1 MKFARLFLVI
11 VLLAAIALPVTA
23 GQQKARLPQGA
34 YIKSAKISLL
44 GVPPRYEEAKGF
56 LDSVL
61 FYYGPAPEAYF
72 LRGNIYAEY
81 ATREIDPGKKI
92 ELYSVMTANYD
103 SMYAACENKDLKNNL
118 KNDCKKYSQ
127 LIDSIRVFYWGDNY
141 NNGVKSLERIDN
153 ELIPKVKETTDTTD
167 LLTAVEELNSAIDS
181 AKVYFGV
188 ASVVDPGRFR
198 AFEGLGLV
206 FDRMKDFDSS
216 IYYFEKASQLVPD
229 SGRIVQNIAYCYI
242 QKEDWANAVTYFKK
256 YLKYDPTNGG
266 IFFNIAIS
274 YNNLHEAD
282 SAYAYDL
289 KAIAAD
295 STFASA
301 FVDVGQY
308 FLIRSQLYNDSVK
321 TYKQANKNAESD
333 NFQKIR
339 DAQLD
344 SSAHYFSQA
353 VKLEPENASVL
364 ERYGVVLTVLG
375 RAVEAKDVFKK
386 LTELESF
393 RKEHWINLGYA
404 YIQEQKFA
412 EAIVPFEKALEI
424 DPGDVKVMEVLKDL
438 YANNGKPEK
447 AKEIETKISELNKM

>member
-1 MKFARLFLVI
+1 MKFARLFLVM
-11 VLLAAIALPVTA
+11 VLLAAMALPVTA
-23 GQQKARLPQGA
+23 AQQKTKLPQGA

-44 GVPPRYEEAKGF
+44 GVPPRFEEAKRF

-72 LRGNIYAEY
+72 LRGNIFAEY
-81 ATREIDPGKKI
+81 ATRETDPGNKI
-92 ELYSVMTANYD
+92 ELYSTMTANYD
-103 SMYAACENKDLKNNL
+103 SMYAACKNNDLKSNL
-118 KNDCKKYSQ
+118 KNDCNKFSR

-153 ELIPKVKETTDTTD
+153 ELIPKVKETTDTTEI
-167 LLTAVEELNSAIDS
+167 LSTVQELQSAIDS
-181 AKVYFGV
+181 AKISF
-188 ASVVDPGRFR
+188 AIATVVDPGRFR

-216 IYYFEKASQLVPD
+216 IYYFEKASRLVPD
-229 SGRIVQNIAYCYI
+229 SGRLVQNIAYCYI
-242 QKEDWANAVTYFKK
+242 QQEDWSNAVTYFKK
-256 YLKYDPTNGG
+256 YLKYDPNNSG

-274 YNNLHEAD
+274 YNNLRESD

-295 STFASA
+295 STLASA
-301 FVDVGQY
+301 FVDIGQY
-308 FLIRSQLYNDSVK
+308 FLLRSQQFNDSVK
-321 TYKQANKNAESD
+321 TSKQANKNAESD

-353 VKLEPENASVL
+353 GKLEPENAPVL
-364 ERYGVVLTVLG
+364 EQYGVVLTVLG
-375 RAVEAKDVFKK
+375 RTVEAKEVFKK

-404 YIQEQKFA
+404 YIQEQKFE

-424 DPGDVKVMEVLKDL
+424 DPGDTKVMEVLKDL
-438 YANNGKPEK
+438 YANNGNPEK
-447 AKEIETKISELNKM
+447 AKEIEAKMNELNKM